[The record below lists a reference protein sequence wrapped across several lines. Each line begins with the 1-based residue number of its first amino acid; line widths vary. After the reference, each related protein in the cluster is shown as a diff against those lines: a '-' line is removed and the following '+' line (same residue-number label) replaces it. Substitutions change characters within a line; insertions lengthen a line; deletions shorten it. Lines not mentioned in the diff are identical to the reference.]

1 MLKFA
6 IGIGIPYTAIILL
19 MPWANSVHTLTYG
32 IPFIYIWM
40 FLWFVL
46 TSACLLACWLLFDRH
61 AIDPDLASQPTKQ
74 GSLHG

>member
-6 IGIGIPYTAIILL
+6 IGIGIPYAAVILL
-19 MPWANSVHTLTYG
+19 MPWANSVRMLTFG
-32 IPFIYIWM
+32 IPFIFMWM
-40 FLWFVL
+40 FLWFIL

-61 AIDPDLASQPTKQ
+61 EIDPDAASQQTKQ